1 VHRRGVNIGTA
12 VAAPLS
18 CVETCDTNAPRSSE
32 TAAAKLLHY
41 ASPVRVPSS
50 KRHINLRED
59 PDNIRCRDVPHR
71 LPVVG
76 PPREFFVAF
85 RVTPVVRWFFPGPVR
100 SKRNRR
106 IKLFARG
113 TQVWFSF
120 RRRLEQF
127 AKKKSSLCGKSEAS
141 ERRNMTSSERRK
153 ERVRGRGVGGGEEKG
168 ECSIRV
174 IVVGKLSWKAA
185 YLTPWLA

>member
-1 VHRRGVNIGTA
+1 MHRRGVNIGTA
-12 VAAPLS
+12 AAAPLS
-18 CVETCDTNAPRSSE
+18 CVETCDMNAPRSSE

-85 RVTPVVRWFFPGPVR
+85 RVTPVVDDSFPVR
-100 SKRNRR
+100 CARKEIGESNYSRAALKFDSVSGDGSSSLRR
-106 IKLFARG
+106 
-113 TQVWFSF
+113 S
-120 RRRLEQF
+120 
-127 AKKKSSLCGKSEAS
+127 KSSLCGKSEAS

-153 ERVRGRGVGGGEEKG
+153 ERVRRRGVGGGRRREN
-168 ECSIRV
+168 
-174 IVVGKLSWKAA
+174 APFA
-185 YLTPWLA
+185 